1 MTACDVTRLLTLR
14 LHQSLGEFAAE
25 IQVTPAVTHIGF
37 NNRAAAEKF
46 YNSIRNKTLPGLS
59 EGEVELS
66 WVANTAGPLPGS
78 STHKVDFTS
87 ASAPSHANASA
98 NGGGNGVAED
108 FDSLMADATG
118 AGNAQG
124 GGGAGGHGPAS
135 GQQEAA
141 GGEEDYDVAGENE
154 WDID

>member
-1 MTACDVTRLLTLR
+1 MLTGAS
-14 LHQSLGEFAAE
+14 HQSLGEFAAE

-59 EGEVELS
+59 DGEEIELS

-87 ASAPSHANASA
+87 ASAPSHANGGA

-124 GGGAGGHGPAS
+124 GGGGGAAV
-135 GQQEAA
+135 GQQEAG